1 MRYSVHCPSAPYEN
15 SSFVDID
22 DAWGL
27 CLDLSEEFGYAEVR
41 LGEHVLGVTPTV
53 GDRQS
58 TNCHTLPPKRFNP
71 SYSDEVTNKATP
83 HA

>member
-15 SSFVDID
+15 SSFVDLD

-41 LGEHVLGVTPTV
+41 QGDHLLG
-53 GDRQS
+53 S
-58 TNCHTLPPKRFNP
+58 YTNGQ
-71 SYSDEVTNKATP
+71 
-83 HA
+83 